1 VRIGRLWQRRT
12 ENWEKEGSGSLGDLR
27 FFLTMAGID
36 GRELANFGFDRGREI
51 FFKYFL
57 YYLTNASTEMDWY
70 QERAVLF

>member
-1 VRIGRLWQRRT
+1 
-12 ENWEKEGSGSLGDLR
+12 
-27 FFLTMAGID
+27 MAGID